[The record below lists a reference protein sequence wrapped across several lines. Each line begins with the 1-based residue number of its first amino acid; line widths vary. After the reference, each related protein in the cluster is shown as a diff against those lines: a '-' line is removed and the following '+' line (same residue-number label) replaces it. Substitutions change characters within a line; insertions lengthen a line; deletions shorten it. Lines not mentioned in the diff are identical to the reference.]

1 MIKKKNVLITGGSGF
16 IGKSLALGLSSVECN
31 IFAPIHN
38 ELDILNKNLLTD
50 YVINNNIEVIIH
62 TAIKGGQNVLG
73 DTLKM
78 FDNVVSLS
86 NKVDKIIHFG
96 SGAEYSKTRDLKK
109 ISEDEFGKF
118 IPVDDYGFAK
128 YICSKLSRNYDNVL
142 TLRIFGLY
150 GKYDDYLCKF
160 ISNSIAKNLFG
171 LPIKIR
177 QNVVFDYLYI
187 DDFIKII
194 DFFIK
199 NKKNESAYY
208 NVTPSESISLVKI
221 AEIINS
227 ISDMKSKIEVCDKK
241 LNYEYTGSNLSLIK
255 EIPNITF
262 TSYYDGIKFL
272 FNYLNK
278 NKKNLDF
285 GAIIDDS
292 YYLNVKVKN

>member
-1 MIKKKNVLITGGSGF
+1 MTKKRNILITGGGGF
-16 IGKSLALGLSSVECN
+16 VGKSLTLGLSPIKYN
-31 IFAPIHN
+31 IFAPTHN
-38 ELDILNKNLLTD
+38 ELDILNKNLLSD
-50 YVINNNIEVIIH
+50 YVINNNIEIIIH
-62 TAIKGGQNVLG
+62 TAIKGGKNILS
-73 DTLKM
+73 DTLRM
-78 FDNVVSLS
+78 FDNVMSLS
-86 NKVDKIIHFG
+86 DRVDKIIHLG

-109 ISEDEFGKF
+109 ISEDEFGKY

-150 GKYDDYLCKF
+150 GKYDDYLYKF

-187 DDFIKII
+187 DDFIKIV
-194 DFFIK
+194 DFFID
-199 NKKNESAYY
+199 NKINVSACY

-227 ISDMKSKIEVCDKK
+227 ISNIKSKIEVCDKK
-241 LNYEYTGSNLSLIK
+241 LNYEYTGSNFSLMK
-255 EIPNITF
+255 QIPNISF
-262 TSYYDGIKFL
+262 TSYYGGIKFL

-278 NKKNLDF
+278 NKKKLDL